1 MKTLFKSLAF
11 AAALTFSVTGVA
23 HACESHQYQLG
34 SLKIDH
40 PFARATVGPARV
52 SATYVVIENSGE
64 ADRLVSASTD
74 VSEKVELH
82 TMELSD
88 GVMRMREVEGG
99 IDVPAGG
106 KAVLEP
112 GGLHIMLL
120 GLTQELVEGERFPM
134 TLTFEQAGEIE
145 VEVVIE
151 GAAAGAHSGHDH
163 HDHGHDQSG
172 HKHGEHDHHGH
183 HDH

>member
-11 AAALTFSVTGVA
+11 AAALTLSMNSMV
-23 HACESHQYQLG
+23 HACESHEYELG

-52 SATYVVIENSGE
+52 SAAYVVIENAGE
-64 ADRLVSASTD
+64 ADTLIAASTD
-74 VSEKVELH
+74 VTQKVELH
-82 TMELSD
+82 TMKMAD
-88 GVMRMREVEGG
+88 GIMRMREVEGG
-99 IDVPAGG
+99 IEVPAGG

-120 GLTQELVEGERFPM
+120 GLTQELVEGESFPM

-145 VEVVIE
+145 VEVMVE

-163 HDHGHDQSG
+163 KDHDGHDH
-172 HKHGEHDHHGH
+172 
-183 HDH
+183 

>member
-1 MKTLFKSLAF
+1 MKTLIKSLAV
-11 AAALTFSVTGVA
+11 AAALTFSATGVA
-23 HACESHQYQLG
+23 HACESHQYELG
-34 SLKIDH
+34 SLRIDH

-52 SATYVVIENSGE
+52 SAAYVVIENSGA
-64 ADRLVSASTD
+64 ADRLVSASAT

-82 TMELSD
+82 TMEMAD

-99 IDVPAGG
+99 IEVPAGG
-106 KAVLEP
+106 IAVLEP

-145 VEVVIE
+145 VEVMVE

-163 HDHGHDQSG
+163 HDHGHDDPE
-172 HKHGEHDHHGH
+172 HKDHDHH
-183 HDH
+183 DH